1 MSLEWRHND
10 HRHGGATG
18 RAAELDAK
26 IRRWPRGP
34 QNDPYKVGLERVADA
49 LRPMVPAK
57 LVAIGYNEFCSPSIA
72 EAIEEVVR
80 QGATTVVVIPSMLT
94 PGGIHSERDIPRALD
109 EVRTAHPEVT
119 INYLWPFDVKMVAG
133 LLADHVAR
141 ALTKTPA

>member
-1 MSLEWRHND
+1 M
-10 HRHGGATG
+10 
-18 RAAELDAK
+18 
-26 IRRWPRGP
+26 
-34 QNDPYKVGLERVADA
+34 GLERVADA